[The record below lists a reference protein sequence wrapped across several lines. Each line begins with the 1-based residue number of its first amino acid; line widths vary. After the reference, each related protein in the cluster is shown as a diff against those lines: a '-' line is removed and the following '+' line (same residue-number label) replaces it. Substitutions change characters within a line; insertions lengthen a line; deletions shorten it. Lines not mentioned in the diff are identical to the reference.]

1 MTFTPYCHEESEPS
15 DDENDHHI
23 DRVKVKEEDKN
34 YRKDGDAQL
43 VELVDQYMSP
53 LALKTWII

>member
-1 MTFTPYCHEESEPS
+1 MTFTPYYHEESKPS

-34 YRKDGDAQL
+34 YGKDGDA
-43 VELVDQYMSP
+43 
-53 LALKTWII
+53 